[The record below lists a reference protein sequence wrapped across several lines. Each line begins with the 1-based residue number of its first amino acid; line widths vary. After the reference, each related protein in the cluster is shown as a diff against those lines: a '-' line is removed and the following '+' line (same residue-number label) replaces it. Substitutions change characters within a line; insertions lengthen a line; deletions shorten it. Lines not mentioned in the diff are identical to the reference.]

1 MTLSAYEKQE
11 RAANAKALINDPLF
25 KEVLDGMTQEYLTE
39 LIQTDIGGLTAVQLH
54 ANIRAVEAIRSR
66 LQSFITE
73 ERFLARKGR

>member
-1 MTLSAYEKQE
+1 VTLSAYEKQE